1 MVVLTEKARAGE
13 AIMSEGLGNISRDN
27 VTVAVSQT
35 IAANGLLAKLA
46 VAASVSVTQSFAGT
60 GNGVLT
66 VASPAV
72 SSKVKDG
79 VYTVVC
85 IEPASAAGTFEVR
98 DPSGKNIGAATV
110 GVAFNK
116 EIKFTIADGA
126 TDFIAG
132 DTFSI
137 IVAADAGDYQYV
149 AYDPAGTDGSET
161 PVGYSPYPVTT
172 SASATA
178 KTAALTRMCEL
189 NGNCIAWPGTITD
202 AQKAD
207 AIQALAANNIIVR
220 Y

>member
-27 VTVAVSQT
+27 VTVAVSQI

-66 VASPAV
+66 IADPAV

-79 VYTVVC
+79 VYTVLC
-85 IEPASAAGTFEVR
+85 IEPASDAGTFEVR
-98 DPSGKNIGAATV
+98 DPAGKVIGTATV

-126 TDFIAG
+126 TNFVAG

-137 IVAADAGDYQYV
+137 AVAADAGDYQFV
-149 AYDPAGTDGSET
+149 AYAPAGTDGSEV
-161 PVGYSPYPVTT
+161 PVAYSPYPVTT
-172 SASATA
+172 ASDATV

-189 NGNCIAWPGTITD
+189 NGNCIAWPSGITD

>member
-27 VTVAVSQT
+27 VTVAVSQI

-66 VASPAV
+66 IADPAV

-79 VYTVVC
+79 VYTVLC
-85 IEPASAAGTFEVR
+85 IEPAADAGTFEVR
-98 DPSGKNIGAATV
+98 DPAGKVIGTATV

-126 TDFIAG
+126 TNFVAG

-137 IVAADAGDYQYV
+137 AVAADAGDYQFV
-149 AYDPAGTDGSET
+149 AYAPAGTDGSEV
-161 PVGYSPYPVTT
+161 PVAYSPYPVTT
-172 SASATA
+172 ASDATK

-189 NGNCIAWPGTITD
+189 NGNCIAWPSGITD